1 MNMVFW
7 LLVMMAIVIVWFALR
22 KVFIHIGR
30 YINKVLT
37 DTKEI
42 LESEDK
48 NNEETGEMKDE

>member
-7 LLVMMAIVIVWFALR
+7 LMILIAIVIVWFALR
-22 KVFIHIGR
+22 KVFIYIGR